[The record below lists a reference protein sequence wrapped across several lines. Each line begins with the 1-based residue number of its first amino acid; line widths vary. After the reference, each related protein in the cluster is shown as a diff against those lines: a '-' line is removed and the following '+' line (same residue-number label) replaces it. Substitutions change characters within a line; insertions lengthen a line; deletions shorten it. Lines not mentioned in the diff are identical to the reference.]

1 MTKVLNISGDE
12 IDFEAAV
19 QLMDDELREEL
30 HAEGIDTEQ
39 EFIERYA
46 EAHEAK
52 FCEEFAPYCGGAW

>member
-1 MTKVLNISGDE
+1 MSVENINGKE

-19 QLMDDELREEL
+19 NLMDGEIRESIA
-30 HAEGIDTEQ
+30 AEGIEDEQ

-52 FCEEFAPYCGGAW
+52 HGEGFAPYVGCAW